1 MQATADHCR
10 CLSCS
15 LHSGGWTLPRW
26 LDNIEEYILLVLFP
40 LMVIVV
46 FVATCVRYL
55 TVMSLPW
62 AEEVARYSM
71 VWIAYIG
78 ASLGIKR
85 NAHLGVEAVLL
96 LLPQGTRKYFDYLRL
111 CDHHSVQCPDCIFYI
126 SDHPVADLDRTGQ
139 SFAADSDVVRLWRGS
154 GRCGIDGLAL
164 HPDDGSGR

>member
-1 MQATADHCR
+1 M
-10 CLSCS
+10 
-15 LHSGGWTLPRW
+15 
-26 LDNIEEYILLVLFP
+26 LVLFP

-78 ASLGIKR
+78 ASLGIKH

-96 LLPQGTRKYFDYLRL
+96 LLPQGTRKYFDYLRYL
-111 CDHHSVQCPDCIFYI
+111 IIILFNVLIAYYTFQIIQSQISTEQVSPSLRIPMWFAYGAVPVGAVLMAWRCIQMI
-126 SDHPVADLDRTGQ
+126 GQ
-139 SFAADSDVVRLWRGS
+139 VGKPAPAATSPKKG
-154 GRCGIDGLAL
+154 G
-164 HPDDGSGR
+164 

>member
-1 MQATADHCR
+1 M
-10 CLSCS
+10 
-15 LHSGGWTLPRW
+15 
-26 LDNIEEYILLVLFP
+26 LVLFP

-96 LLPQGTRKYFDYLRL
+96 LLPQGTRKHFDYLRYL
-111 CDHHSVQCPDCIFYI
+111 IIILFNVLIAYYTFQIIQSQISTDQVSPSLRIPMWFAYGAVPVGAVLMAWRCIQMI
-126 SDHPVADLDRTGQ
+126 GQ
-139 SFAADSDVVRLWRGS
+139 VGKPAPAATSPKKG
-154 GRCGIDGLAL
+154 G
-164 HPDDGSGR
+164 

>member
-1 MQATADHCR
+1 M
-10 CLSCS
+10 
-15 LHSGGWTLPRW
+15 PRW

-55 TVMSLPW
+55 TVMSQPW

-96 LLPQGTRKYFDYLRL
+96 LLPQGTRKYFDYLRYL
-111 CDHHSVQCPDCIFYI
+111 IIILFNVLIAYYTFQIIQSQISTEQVSPSLRIPMWFAYGAVPVGAVLMAWRCIQMI
-126 SDHPVADLDRTGQ
+126 GQ
-139 SFAADSDVVRLWRGS
+139 VGKPAPAAASPKKG
-154 GRCGIDGLAL
+154 G
-164 HPDDGSGR
+164 

>member
-1 MQATADHCR
+1 M
-10 CLSCS
+10 
-15 LHSGGWTLPRW
+15 PRW

-96 LLPQGTRKYFDYLRL
+96 MLPQGTRKYFDYLRYL
-111 CDHHSVQCPDCIFYI
+111 IIILFNVLIAYYTFQIIQSQISTEQVSPSLRIPMWFAYGAVPVGAVLMAWRCIQMI
-126 SDHPVADLDRTGQ
+126 GQ
-139 SFAADSDVVRLWRGS
+139 VGKPAPAAASATKG
-154 GRCGIDGLAL
+154 G
-164 HPDDGSGR
+164 

>member
-1 MQATADHCR
+1 M
-10 CLSCS
+10 
-15 LHSGGWTLPRW
+15 PRW

-40 LMVIVV
+40 LMVAVV

-96 LLPQGTRKYFDYLRL
+96 MLPKGSRVYFDYLRYL
-111 CDHHSVQCPDCIFYI
+111 IIILFNILIAYYTFQIIQSQIATEQVSPSLRIPMWFAYGAVPVGSILMASRCIQMM
-126 SDHPVADLDRTGQ
+126 GQ
-139 SFAADSDVVRLWRGS
+139 VGKQAATQSPSASREG
-154 GRCGIDGLAL
+154 GR
-164 HPDDGSGR
+164 

>member
-1 MQATADHCR
+1 M
-10 CLSCS
+10 
-15 LHSGGWTLPRW
+15 PRW

-96 LLPQGTRKYFDYLRL
+96 LLPQGTRKYFDYLRYL
-111 CDHHSVQCPDCIFYI
+111 IIILFNVLIAYYTFQIIQSQISTEQVSPSLRIPIWFAYGAVPVGAVLMAWRCIQMI
-126 SDHPVADLDRTGQ
+126 GQ
-139 SFAADSDVVRLWRGS
+139 VGKPAPAAASPKKG
-154 GRCGIDGLAL
+154 G
-164 HPDDGSGR
+164 

>member
-1 MQATADHCR
+1 M
-10 CLSCS
+10 
-15 LHSGGWTLPRW
+15 
-26 LDNIEEYILLVLFP
+26 LVLFP

-96 LLPQGTRKYFDYLRL
+96 LLPQGTRKYFDYLRYL
-111 CDHHSVQCPDCIFYI
+111 IIILFNVLIAYYTFQIIQSQISTEQVSPSLRIPMWFAYGAVPVGAVLMAWRCIQMI
-126 SDHPVADLDRTGQ
+126 GQ
-139 SFAADSDVVRLWRGS
+139 VGKPPPAATSPKKG
-154 GRCGIDGLAL
+154 G
-164 HPDDGSGR
+164 

>member
-1 MQATADHCR
+1 M
-10 CLSCS
+10 
-15 LHSGGWTLPRW
+15 PRW

-96 LLPQGTRKYFDYLRL
+96 LLPQGTRKYFDYLRYL
-111 CDHHSVQCPDCIFYI
+111 IIILFNFLIAYYTFQIIQSQISTEQVSPSLRIPMWFAYGAVPVGAVLMAWRCIQMI
-126 SDHPVADLDRTGQ
+126 GQ
-139 SFAADSDVVRLWRGS
+139 VGKPAPAAASPKKG
-154 GRCGIDGLAL
+154 G
-164 HPDDGSGR
+164 

>member
-1 MQATADHCR
+1 M
-10 CLSCS
+10 
-15 LHSGGWTLPRW
+15 PRW

-96 LLPQGTRKYFDYLRL
+96 LLPQGTRKYFDYLRYL
-111 CDHHSVQCPDCIFYI
+111 IIILFNVLIAYYTFQIIQSQISTEQVSPSLRIPLWFAYGAVPVGAVLMAWRCIQMI
-126 SDHPVADLDRTGQ
+126 GQ
-139 SFAADSDVVRLWRGS
+139 VGKPAPAAASPKKG
-154 GRCGIDGLAL
+154 G
-164 HPDDGSGR
+164 

>member
-1 MQATADHCR
+1 M
-10 CLSCS
+10 
-15 LHSGGWTLPRW
+15 PRW
-26 LDNIEEYILLVLFP
+26 LDNIEEYILLFLFP

-85 NAHLGVEAVLL
+85 NALLGVEAVLL
-96 LLPQGTRKYFDYLRL
+96 LLPQGTRKYFDYLRYL
-111 CDHHSVQCPDCIFYI
+111 IIILFNVLIAYYTFQIIQSQISTEQVSPSLRIPMWFAYGAVPVGAVLMAWRCIQMI
-126 SDHPVADLDRTGQ
+126 GQ
-139 SFAADSDVVRLWRGS
+139 VGKPAPAAASPKKG
-154 GRCGIDGLAL
+154 G
-164 HPDDGSGR
+164 

>member
-1 MQATADHCR
+1 M
-10 CLSCS
+10 
-15 LHSGGWTLPRW
+15 PRW
-26 LDNIEEYILLVLFP
+26 LDNIEEYILLILFP

-85 NAHLGVEAVLL
+85 NSHLGVEAVLL
-96 LLPQGTRKYFDYLRL
+96 LFPKGSRVFFDYLRYL
-111 CDHHSVQCPDCIFYI
+111 IIILFNVLIAYYAFQIMQSQIATEQVSPSLRIPMWFAYGAIPVGAVLMACRCIQMLGKI
-126 SDHPVADLDRTGQ
+126 RKSPETAEICSADEKG
-139 SFAADSDVVRLWRGS
+139 G
-154 GRCGIDGLAL
+154 
-164 HPDDGSGR
+164 

>member
-1 MQATADHCR
+1 M
-10 CLSCS
+10 
-15 LHSGGWTLPRW
+15 
-26 LDNIEEYILLVLFP
+26 LVLFP

-85 NAHLGVEAVLL
+85 NARLGVEAVLL
-96 LLPQGTRKYFDYLRL
+96 LLPQGTRKYFDYLRYL
-111 CDHHSVQCPDCIFYI
+111 IIILFNVLIAYYTFQIIQSQISTEQVSPSLRIPMWFAYGAVPVGAVLMAWRCIQMI
-126 SDHPVADLDRTGQ
+126 GQ
-139 SFAADSDVVRLWRGS
+139 VGKPAPAATSPKKG
-154 GRCGIDGLAL
+154 G
-164 HPDDGSGR
+164 

>member
-1 MQATADHCR
+1 M
-10 CLSCS
+10 
-15 LHSGGWTLPRW
+15 
-26 LDNIEEYILLVLFP
+26 LVLFP

-85 NAHLGVEAVLL
+85 NAHLGVEAALL
-96 LLPQGTRKYFDYLRL
+96 LLPKGTRKYFDYLRYL
-111 CDHHSVQCPDCIFYI
+111 IIILFNVLIAYYTFQIIQSQISTEQVSPSLRIPMWFAYGAIPVGSVLMAWRCIQMMAQ
-126 SDHPVADLDRTGQ
+126 VGQ
-139 SFAADSDVVRLWRGS
+139 PTTAAASPKKG
-154 GRCGIDGLAL
+154 G
-164 HPDDGSGR
+164 

>member
-1 MQATADHCR
+1 M
-10 CLSCS
+10 
-15 LHSGGWTLPRW
+15 PRW

-96 LLPQGTRKYFDYLRL
+96 LLPQGTRKYFDYLRYL
-111 CDHHSVQCPDCIFYI
+111 IIILFNVLIAYYTFQIIQSQISTEQVSPSLRIPIWFAYGAVPVGAVLMAWRCIQMI
-126 SDHPVADLDRTGQ
+126 GQ
-139 SFAADSDVVRLWRGS
+139 VGKPSPAATSPKKG
-154 GRCGIDGLAL
+154 G
-164 HPDDGSGR
+164 

>member
-1 MQATADHCR
+1 M
-10 CLSCS
+10 
-15 LHSGGWTLPRW
+15 PRW

-96 LLPQGTRKYFDYLRL
+96 LLPQGTRKYFDYLRYL
-111 CDHHSVQCPDCIFYI
+111 IIILFNVLIAYYTFQIIQSQISTEQVSPSLRIPMWFAYGAVPVGAVLMAWRCIQMI
-126 SDHPVADLDRTGQ
+126 GQ
-139 SFAADSDVVRLWRGS
+139 VGKPAPAAASPKIG
-154 GRCGIDGLAL
+154 G
-164 HPDDGSGR
+164 

>member
-1 MQATADHCR
+1 M
-10 CLSCS
+10 
-15 LHSGGWTLPRW
+15 
-26 LDNIEEYILLVLFP
+26 LVLFP

-85 NAHLGVEAVLL
+85 NAHLGVEAALL
-96 LLPQGTRKYFDYLRL
+96 LLPQGTRKYFDYLRYL
-111 CDHHSVQCPDCIFYI
+111 IIILFNVLIAYYTFQIIQSQISTEQVSPSLRIPMWFAYGAVPVGAVLMAWRCIQMI
-126 SDHPVADLDRTGQ
+126 GQ
-139 SFAADSDVVRLWRGS
+139 VGKPAPAATSPKKG
-154 GRCGIDGLAL
+154 G
-164 HPDDGSGR
+164 

>member
-1 MQATADHCR
+1 M
-10 CLSCS
+10 
-15 LHSGGWTLPRW
+15 PRW
-26 LDNIEEYILLVLFP
+26 LDNIEEYILLFLFP

-96 LLPQGTRKYFDYLRL
+96 MLPGGLRKYFDYLRY
-111 CDHHSVQCPDCIFYI
+111 VIIIIFNVLIAYYTFQI
-126 SDHPVADLDRTGQ
+126 IQ
-139 SFAADSDVVRLWRGS
+139 
-154 GRCGIDGLAL
+154 
-164 HPDDGSGR
+164 

>member
-1 MQATADHCR
+1 M
-10 CLSCS
+10 
-15 LHSGGWTLPRW
+15 PRW

-96 LLPQGTRKYFDYLRL
+96 MLPQGTRKYFDYLRYL
-111 CDHHSVQCPDCIFYI
+111 IIILFNVLIAYYTFQIIQSQISTEQVSPSLRIPMWFAYGAVPVGAVLMAWRCIQMI
-126 SDHPVADLDRTGQ
+126 GQ
-139 SFAADSDVVRLWRGS
+139 VGKPAPAATSPKKG
-154 GRCGIDGLAL
+154 G
-164 HPDDGSGR
+164 

>member
-1 MQATADHCR
+1 M
-10 CLSCS
+10 
-15 LHSGGWTLPRW
+15 PRW

-96 LLPQGTRKYFDYLRL
+96 LLPQGTRKYFDYLRYL
-111 CDHHSVQCPDCIFYI
+111 IIILFYVLIAYYTFQIIQSQISTEQVSPSLRIPMWFAYGAVPVGAVLMAWRCIQMI
-126 SDHPVADLDRTGQ
+126 GQ
-139 SFAADSDVVRLWRGS
+139 VGKPAPAAASPKKG
-154 GRCGIDGLAL
+154 G
-164 HPDDGSGR
+164 

>member
-1 MQATADHCR
+1 M
-10 CLSCS
+10 
-15 LHSGGWTLPRW
+15 
-26 LDNIEEYILLVLFP
+26 LVLFP

-96 LLPQGTRKYFDYLRL
+96 LLPQGTRIYFDYLRYL
-111 CDHHSVQCPDCIFYI
+111 IIILFNVLIAYYTFQIIQSQISTEQVSPSLRIPMWFAYGAVPVGAVLMAWRCIQMI
-126 SDHPVADLDRTGQ
+126 GQ
-139 SFAADSDVVRLWRGS
+139 VGKPAPAATSPKKG
-154 GRCGIDGLAL
+154 G
-164 HPDDGSGR
+164 

>member
-1 MQATADHCR
+1 M
-10 CLSCS
+10 
-15 LHSGGWTLPRW
+15 PRW

-96 LLPQGTRKYFDYLRL
+96 LLPQGTRKYFDYLRYL
-111 CDHHSVQCPDCIFYI
+111 IIILFNVLIAYYTFQIIQSQISTEQVSPSLRIPMWFAYGAVPVGAVLMAWRCIQMI
-126 SDHPVADLDRTGQ
+126 GQ
-139 SFAADSDVVRLWRGS
+139 VGKPSPAATSPKKG
-154 GRCGIDGLAL
+154 G
-164 HPDDGSGR
+164 

>member
-1 MQATADHCR
+1 M
-10 CLSCS
+10 
-15 LHSGGWTLPRW
+15 
-26 LDNIEEYILLVLFP
+26 LVRFP

-55 TVMSLPW
+55 TVMSLPC

-96 LLPQGTRKYFDYLRL
+96 LLPQGTRKYFDYLRYL
-111 CDHHSVQCPDCIFYI
+111 IIILFNVLIAYYTFQIIQSQISTEQVSPSLRIPMWFAYGAVPVGAVLMAWRCIQMI
-126 SDHPVADLDRTGQ
+126 GQ
-139 SFAADSDVVRLWRGS
+139 VGKPAPAATSPKKG
-154 GRCGIDGLAL
+154 G
-164 HPDDGSGR
+164 

>member
-1 MQATADHCR
+1 M
-10 CLSCS
+10 
-15 LHSGGWTLPRW
+15 PRW

-85 NAHLGVEAVLL
+85 NAHLGVEAALL
-96 LLPQGTRKYFDYLRL
+96 LLPQGTRKYFDYLRYL
-111 CDHHSVQCPDCIFYI
+111 IIILFNVLIAYYTFQIIQSQISTEQVSPSLRIPMWFAYGAVPVGTVLMAWRCIQMI
-126 SDHPVADLDRTGQ
+126 GQ
-139 SFAADSDVVRLWRGS
+139 VGKPAPAAASPKKG
-154 GRCGIDGLAL
+154 G
-164 HPDDGSGR
+164 

>member
-1 MQATADHCR
+1 M
-10 CLSCS
+10 
-15 LHSGGWTLPRW
+15 PRW

-96 LLPQGTRKYFDYLRL
+96 LLPQGTRKYFDYLRYL
-111 CDHHSVQCPDCIFYI
+111 IIILFNVLIAYYTFQIIQSQISTEQVSPSLRIPMWFAYGAVPVGSVLMVWRCIQMI
-126 SDHPVADLDRTGQ
+126 GQ
-139 SFAADSDVVRLWRGS
+139 VGKPAPAAASPKKG
-154 GRCGIDGLAL
+154 G
-164 HPDDGSGR
+164 

>member
-1 MQATADHCR
+1 M
-10 CLSCS
+10 
-15 LHSGGWTLPRW
+15 PRW

-85 NAHLGVEAVLL
+85 NAHLGVEAALL
-96 LLPQGTRKYFDYLRL
+96 LLPKGTRKYFDYLRYL
-111 CDHHSVQCPDCIFYI
+111 IIILFNVLIAYYTFQIIQSQISTEQVSPSLRIPMWFAYGAIPVGSVLMAWRCIQMMAQ
-126 SDHPVADLDRTGQ
+126 VGQ
-139 SFAADSDVVRLWRGS
+139 PTTAAASPKKG
-154 GRCGIDGLAL
+154 G
-164 HPDDGSGR
+164 

>member
-1 MQATADHCR
+1 M
-10 CLSCS
+10 
-15 LHSGGWTLPRW
+15 
-26 LDNIEEYILLVLFP
+26 LVLFP

-96 LLPQGTRKYFDYLRL
+96 LLPQGTRKYFDYLRYL
-111 CDHHSVQCPDCIFYI
+111 IIILFNVLIAYYTFQIIQSQI
-126 SDHPVADLDRTGQ
+126 STEQVSPSLRIPMWFAYGAVPVGAVLM
-139 SFAADSDVVRLWRGS
+139 AWRGIQMIGQVGKPAPAATS
-154 GRCGIDGLAL
+154 PKKGG
-164 HPDDGSGR
+164 

>member
-1 MQATADHCR
+1 M
-10 CLSCS
+10 
-15 LHSGGWTLPRW
+15 PRW

-96 LLPQGTRKYFDYLRL
+96 LLPQGTRKHFDYLRYL
-111 CDHHSVQCPDCIFYI
+111 IIILFNVLIAYYTFQIIQSQISTEQVSPSLRIPMWFAYGAVPVGAVLMAWRCIQMI
-126 SDHPVADLDRTGQ
+126 GQ
-139 SFAADSDVVRLWRGS
+139 VGKPAPAATSPKKG
-154 GRCGIDGLAL
+154 G
-164 HPDDGSGR
+164 

>member
-1 MQATADHCR
+1 M
-10 CLSCS
+10 
-15 LHSGGWTLPRW
+15 
-26 LDNIEEYILLVLFP
+26 LVLFP

-96 LLPQGTRKYFDYLRL
+96 LLPQGTRKYFDYLRYL
-111 CDHHSVQCPDCIFYI
+111 IIILFNVLIAYYTFQIIQSQISTEQVSPSLRIPMWFAYGAVPVGAVLMAWRCIQMI
-126 SDHPVADLDRTGQ
+126 GQ
-139 SFAADSDVVRLWRGS
+139 VGKPSPAATSPKKG
-154 GRCGIDGLAL
+154 G
-164 HPDDGSGR
+164 

>member
-1 MQATADHCR
+1 M
-10 CLSCS
+10 
-15 LHSGGWTLPRW
+15 
-26 LDNIEEYILLVLFP
+26 LVLFP

-96 LLPQGTRKYFDYLRL
+96 LLPQGTRKYFDYLRYL
-111 CDHHSVQCPDCIFYI
+111 IIILFNVLIAYYTFQIIQSQISTEQVSPSLRIPMWFAYGAVPVGAVLTAWRCIQMI
-126 SDHPVADLDRTGQ
+126 GQ
-139 SFAADSDVVRLWRGS
+139 VGKPAPAATSPKKG
-154 GRCGIDGLAL
+154 G
-164 HPDDGSGR
+164 

>member
-1 MQATADHCR
+1 M
-10 CLSCS
+10 
-15 LHSGGWTLPRW
+15 
-26 LDNIEEYILLVLFP
+26 LVLFP

-96 LLPQGTRKYFDYLRL
+96 LLPQGTRKHFDYLRYL
-111 CDHHSVQCPDCIFYI
+111 IIILFNVLIAYYTFQIIQSQISTEQVSPSLRIPMWFAYGAVPVGAVLMAWRCIQMI
-126 SDHPVADLDRTGQ
+126 GQ
-139 SFAADSDVVRLWRGS
+139 VGKPAPAATSPKKG
-154 GRCGIDGLAL
+154 G
-164 HPDDGSGR
+164 

>member
-1 MQATADHCR
+1 M
-10 CLSCS
+10 
-15 LHSGGWTLPRW
+15 PRW
-26 LDNIEEYILLVLFP
+26 LDHIEEYLLLVLFP

-85 NAHLGVEAVLL
+85 NSHLGVEAVLL
-96 LLPQGTRKYFDYLRL
+96 LLPKGSKIFFDYFRYVVIILFNVLVAYYAFQIIQSQIATEQVSPSLRIPRWFAYGAIPVG
-111 CDHHSVQCPDCIFYI
+111 SVLMALRCCQMLAQIRKTPE
-126 SDHPVADLDRTGQ
+126 VADIC
-139 SFAADSDVVRLWRGS
+139 SADEKG
-154 GRCGIDGLAL
+154 G
-164 HPDDGSGR
+164 

>member
-1 MQATADHCR
+1 M
-10 CLSCS
+10 
-15 LHSGGWTLPRW
+15 PRW

-96 LLPQGTRKYFDYLRL
+96 LLPQGTRKYFDYLRYL
-111 CDHHSVQCPDCIFYI
+111 IIILFNVLIAYYTFQIIQSQISTEQVSPSLRIPMWFAYGAVPVGAVLMAWRCIQMI
-126 SDHPVADLDRTGQ
+126 GQ
-139 SFAADSDVVRLWRGS
+139 VGKPAPAAASPKKG
-154 GRCGIDGLAL
+154 G
-164 HPDDGSGR
+164 